1 MEQGAPSRAQEPQTR
16 GPAHG
21 GALPSL
27 PKALSQC
34 HIPEREGHQAGE
46 GRVDRTL
53 PKWPASPGKV
63 PLSGL
68 VPRTM
73 SGGCIPGRAG
83 SVPGARLQLL
93 VIHLLGQD
101 RSKLRS
107 TQRRANRPPAA
118 RLHAGSTGA
127 SSPFFCLPPPSHLLP
142 LGPSCLPH
150 PPTPRACSPSS
161 APGPTQASP
170 GCKAKLAASR
180 GRRRAFMVAG
190 SGEQSLGGFK
200 RSAGRAGSAAHSQHR
215 WSRPQGGAD
224 PQCLPGCTLP
234 GLLSVSGRQSLL
246 GNGGPFLSHPRR
258 RPAGS
263 FSSLAERAVP

>member
-1 MEQGAPSRAQEPQTR
+1 MERGALSRAQEPQTK

-21 GALPSL
+21 GALPSH
-27 PKALSQC
+27 PKALSRC
-34 HIPEREGHQAGE
+34 HAPEREGHQAGE

-68 VPRTM
+68 VPGAM
-73 SGGCIPGRAG
+73 SGGCIPGRVG

-127 SSPFFCLPPPSHLLP
+127 SNPFCLPPPSHLLP

-150 PPTPRACSPSS
+150 RPTPRALLPQLCPGAHPSLTRLQDKVS
-161 APGPTQASP
+161 SEQ
-170 GCKAKLAASR
+170 
-180 GRRRAFMVAG
+180 
-190 SGEQSLGGFK
+190 GEESLHGGGF
-200 RSAGRAGSAAHSQHR
+200 R
-215 WSRPQGGAD
+215 
-224 PQCLPGCTLP
+224 
-234 GLLSVSGRQSLL
+234 
-246 GNGGPFLSHPRR
+246 
-258 RPAGS
+258 
-263 FSSLAERAVP
+263 

>member
-127 SSPFFCLPPPSHLLP
+127 SSPFFCLPPSSSHPQGLLP
-142 LGPSCLPH
+142 QLC
-150 PPTPRACSPSS
+150 PRAHPSLTRLQGQVS
-161 APGPTQASP
+161 SEQ
-170 GCKAKLAASR
+170 
-180 GRRRAFMVAG
+180 
-190 SGEQSLGGFK
+190 GEEESLHGGGF
-200 RSAGRAGSAAHSQHR
+200 R
-215 WSRPQGGAD
+215 
-224 PQCLPGCTLP
+224 
-234 GLLSVSGRQSLL
+234 
-246 GNGGPFLSHPRR
+246 
-258 RPAGS
+258 
-263 FSSLAERAVP
+263 